1 MANEF
6 PIHGSDVKL
15 DDLLAL
21 QLLASDL
28 ERVKSQRS
36 RSRQLGEQRST
47 WRGQGREFAE
57 LKAYQSGDD
66 VRRIDWHVTARKQAP
81 FVKVMEDDRQSPQL
95 IWVDLS
101 STLYFGSERCFK
113 SVLACHIAAFLA
125 WRLTARHHPVTA
137 WVTAGQDAVPLAV
150 NRSAQVPLF
159 CQQLVQAHQRLAQG
173 YLHHMPPPEP
183 SRIATQLRQH
193 PDVWLIGDLSH
204 WRPAALQQAI
214 PQRRTRSLM
223 LLQPLDQL
231 EQQLPAAGVL
241 QVGLGQDK
249 ARLDTD
255 DDAVRASHQQRFQ
268 HQQQR
273 WLQWAR
279 ERQAWFMPIISQE
292 FHWSEARTWP
302 QP

>member
-1 MANEF
+1 MATEF
-6 PIHGSDVKL
+6 PIQGGDVKL

-28 ERVKSQRS
+28 ERVKSLRS

-66 VRRIDWHVTARKQAP
+66 VRRIDWHVTARKQSP

-113 SVLACHIAAFLA
+113 SVLACHLAAFLA
-125 WRLTARHHPVTA
+125 WRLSARRHPVTA
-137 WVTAGQDAVPLAV
+137 WITDGDQATPIAI
-150 NRSAQVPLF
+150 NRSTQVPLF
-159 CQQLVQAHQRLAQG
+159 CEQLVQAHQRLAQG
-173 YLHHMPPPEP
+173 YLNNMPPPEP
-183 SRIATQLRQH
+183 GRIVTRLRQH

-204 WRPAALQQAI
+204 WRPDSLQQAL
-214 PQRRTRSLM
+214 PPRRTRSLM

-231 EQQLPAAGVL
+231 ERQIPAAGVL

-255 DDAVRASHQQRFQ
+255 DDEVRYSHQQRF
-268 HQQQR
+268 HLQQQR

-279 ERQAWFMPIISQE
+279 GRQAWFMPIVSQE
-292 FHWSEARTWP
+292 FHWSEARSWP